1 MLPKGGLLEQAKK
14 TEACI
19 RTASKGLQEAQP
31 ALHELRDV
39 INSGIPDIR
48 VGFAGIAG
56 TTTLDPS
63 LAQKFI
69 GIDSTTQS
77 DMLAALTR
85 LNVLA
90 ITQPNAS
97 C

>member
-1 MLPKGGLLEQAKK
+1 M
-14 TEACI
+14 
-19 RTASKGLQEAQP
+19 
-31 ALHELRDV
+31 
-39 INSGIPDIR
+39 IR